1 MRNFCILL
9 ATFFLISCGTKKQSD
24 KPHNLELVSE
34 DIDVLTTLMM
44 ANEYYERDDYEK
56 AAKGFELVIRL
67 DSTIGEAYYKLGYSL
82 ASIKK
87 TLYEEAEEKNEEMT
101 LDFINQKDTSALTII
116 NNYIKAAE
124 HNYRPVD
131 AYYNAGIYTS
141 IFIFDDL
148 TAIELFRKS
157 LEINPDQPEV
167 VTMIE
172 DAKKRL
178 TEESDNQ

>member
-1 MRNFCILL
+1 MRIFFILIV
-9 ATFFLISCGTKKQSD
+9 TFLVTSCGTNNQTKDSSD
-24 KPHNLELVSE
+24 STELPSE
-34 DIDVLTTLMM
+34 DIDVLTTLMIG
-44 ANEYYERDDYEK
+44 NKYFEQENYEQ

-82 ASIKK
+82 ASTKK
-87 TLYEEAEEKNEEMT
+87 TLYEEAEQKNEEMT

-141 IFIFDDL
+141 IFIFDDS
-148 TAIELFRKS
+148 TAI
-157 LEINPDQPEV
+157 
-167 VTMIE
+167 
-172 DAKKRL
+172 
-178 TEESDNQ
+178 